1 MRPKTQQ
8 KIHATVIYKIDDL
21 TVSSTVMYTLR
32 KRNNITNLLA
42 SISNLTVIWM
52 LLVNMFFEKFQIVLH
67 VPIIIEFT
75 DTNIG
80 CIGTT
85 VIIYARNVTVN
96 LKYSL
101 HSNKMII
108 IVGFNVE
115 KTMFTLI
122 EK

>member
-1 MRPKTQQ
+1 MLYAA

-21 TVSSTVMYTLR
+21 PVSSTVKYTLR

-75 DTNIG
+75 DTNIE